1 MELLKS
7 YERGR
12 TKSDEKNKTSI
23 GLENAT
29 LRHFLIGNEEREE
42 KQKQEETTALI
53 TGRRKSNSLKT
64 EEDKLEYF
72 GEILK
77 ILVDEVKE
85 LREDIKKN
93 NVERLELEKNGEK
106 KTKN

>member
-1 MELLKS
+1 M
-7 YERGR
+7 
-12 TKSDEKNKTSI
+12 
-23 GLENAT
+23 
-29 LRHFLIGNEEREE
+29 
-42 KQKQEETTALI
+42 I
-53 TGRRKSNSLKT
+53 TGRKKSNSLKT
-64 EEDKLEYF
+64 EEDELEYF

-85 LREDIKKN
+85 LREDIKEN

>member
-29 LRHFLIGNEEREE
+29 LRHFLIGNEERGKTETGRNHGIDNWAEE
-42 KQKQEETTALI
+42 KQQFE
-53 TGRRKSNSLKT
+53 
-64 EEDKLEYF
+64 
-72 GEILK
+72 
-77 ILVDEVKE
+77 
-85 LREDIKKN
+85 
-93 NVERLELEKNGEK
+93 NGGK
-106 KTKN
+106 